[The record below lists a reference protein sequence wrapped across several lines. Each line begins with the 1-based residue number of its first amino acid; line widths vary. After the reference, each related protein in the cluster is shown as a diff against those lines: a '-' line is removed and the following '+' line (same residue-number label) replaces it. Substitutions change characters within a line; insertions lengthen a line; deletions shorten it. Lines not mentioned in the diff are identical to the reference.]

1 MRAAIELQDVHK
13 RYRVYRERYRSL
25 KEVVINRRFGE
36 WEDRWALRGLDLDVE
51 PGTTLGLIGHNGAGK
66 STALKL
72 MARVLS
78 PDRGVVHLR
87 GRLSGL
93 LELGAGFQLEYTGR
107 ENVYLNASLLGM
119 SKRDVDR
126 KFDDI
131 VGFAELENHIDA
143 PLRTYSSGMHMRL
156 GFSVAIHVEP
166 EILLVDEVL
175 AVGDEGFQ
183 RKCTDWFEGFQRMGG
198 TIVMVSHALG
208 VVNRL
213 CDRAAWLGDGRL
225 VALDKP
231 EAVISAYLASVREQ
245 RLLAAEADH
254 AARPAAGLSPIEL
267 TDVRLLDRDGR
278 PVDGLRQGDP
288 LELQIGY
295 RCHEPL
301 ETPVFGVAI
310 YRDDGGYVYGTN
322 TSVDGFPVAPID
334 RDGVLRLRY
343 HSLPLLGGTYLITIA
358 VFASAEPHAA
368 ALDYREQ
375 YYRFRIL
382 DETGEQGLARLEHDW
397 SMVPEPL
404 EERRVG

>member
-1 MRAAIELQDVHK
+1 LAVIEMRDVHK
-13 RYRVYRERYRSL
+13 RYRIYRERYRSL

-51 PGTTLGLIGHNGAGK
+51 PGITLGLIGHNGAGK
-66 STALKL
+66 STTLKL

-78 PDRGVVHLR
+78 PDRGTVRLR

-126 KFDDI
+126 RFGEI
-131 VGFAELENHIDA
+131 VSFAELEDYIDA
-143 PLRTYSSGMHMRL
+143 PLRTYSSGMYMRL

-175 AVGDEGFQ
+175 AVGDEAFQ
-183 RKCTDWFEGFQRMGG
+183 RKCIDWFEGFQRAGG

-208 VVNRL
+208 VINKL
-213 CDRAAWLGDGRL
+213 CDRAAWMGDGRL
-225 VALDKP
+225 LALDRP
-231 EAVISAYLASVREQ
+231 EPVISSYLANVREQ
-245 RLLAAEADH
+245 RWLAAEADH
-254 AARPAAGLSPIEL
+254 AAHPEAGPPAIQLAE
-267 TDVRLLDRDGR
+267 VRLLDRNGR
-278 PVDGLRQGDP
+278 VVDGLRRGDS

-295 RCHEPL
+295 RCHQPL
-301 ETPVFGVAI
+301 KTPVFGVAI
-310 YRDDGGYVYGTN
+310 YRDGGGYVYGTN
-322 TSVDGFPVAPID
+322 TAVDGFPIGPID
-334 RDGVLRLRY
+334 RNGILRLKY
-343 HSLPLLGGTYLITIA
+343 HSLPLLGGTYVITVAI
-358 VFASAEPHAA
+358 FASAEPHAGA
-368 ALDYREQ
+368 IDYREQ

-397 SMVPEPL
+397 SLAVDPM